1 MEKTISPFAN
11 ESESLGIGDLTIEN
25 RTDRISIYGNIDLT
39 RDKSGLEH
47 ARMLKAVL
55 DESTRN
61 RGRLVAWAGEGRY
74 FGRCIPS
81 NFRKTPACRRPC
93 TFIFSFGSSATM

>member
-55 DESTRN
+55 DRVIQVLES
-61 RGRLVAWAGEGRY
+61 EGDLPDRIAPPDMPDEVPNP
-74 FGRCIPS
+74 FQ
-81 NFRKTPACRRPC
+81 
-93 TFIFSFGSSATM
+93 

>member
-11 ESESLGIGDLTIEN
+11 EFESLGIGDLTIEN

-39 RDKSGLEH
+39 RDKSGLEQ

-55 DESTRN
+55 DRVVQVLESERDLPDRIAPPDTPDE
-61 RGRLVAWAGEGRY
+61 VANP
-74 FGRCIPS
+74 FQ
-81 NFRKTPACRRPC
+81 
-93 TFIFSFGSSATM
+93 

>member
-1 MEKTISPFAN
+1 MKQTISPFAN

-39 RDKSGLEH
+39 RDKAGLEH

-55 DESTRN
+55 DKVVQALETEKN
-61 RGRLVAWAGEGRY
+61 LPDKIAPPDMPDEVANP
-74 FGRCIPS
+74 FQ
-81 NFRKTPACRRPC
+81 
-93 TFIFSFGSSATM
+93 

>member
-1 MEKTISPFAN
+1 MKKTISPFAN

-39 RDKSGLEH
+39 RDKAGLEH

-55 DESTRN
+55 ERWSRSWRARRTCRTRSRHPTCRTRWQTRFNKAGCRSRDERS
-61 RGRLVAWAGEGRY
+61 
-74 FGRCIPS
+74 
-81 NFRKTPACRRPC
+81 
-93 TFIFSFGSSATM
+93 